1 MIVGHDARPTSRM
14 ELAEELDGEGEGAPG
29 CGVTCS
35 HPIELMTESGR
46 IPKRNRPTMADDEG
60 GEILLAIGANVEDRT
75 PLRCAEP
82 FVGIGDGIRGT
93 KIIEVE
99 IEQPDAVSRIKQRLG
114 CPCARVPRS
123 RGSKGMRR
131 PVGLVTVSSI
141 ASAVRSVTASRTRS
155 ITTSGPSMGKGIST
169 VTTRAFDLEAT

>member
-29 CGVTCS
+29 RGVTCS

-82 FVGIGDGIRGT
+82 FVGIGDGI
-93 KIIEVE
+93 
-99 IEQPDAVSRIKQRLG
+99 
-114 CPCARVPRS
+114 
-123 RGSKGMRR
+123 
-131 PVGLVTVSSI
+131 
-141 ASAVRSVTASRTRS
+141 
-155 ITTSGPSMGKGIST
+155 
-169 VTTRAFDLEAT
+169 